1 MRERIKPMK
10 REAVAAALFSA
21 LILLSLWNLRRIDK
35 LTGEMTRLLE
45 ASEAS
50 AESGELD
57 NALGYA
63 EKALEVWLSAEGH
76 THIFIR
82 HSEIDGTSDAFYEL
96 LSAIKDS
103 DGDALS
109 PAYGKLL
116 YHIDSISGME
126 HVSIGSIL

>member
-1 MRERIKPMK
+1 MK
-10 REAVAAALFSA
+10 REAVAAVLFSA
-21 LILLSLWNLRRIDK
+21 LILLSFWNLRKIDK
-35 LTGEMTRLLE
+35 LTNEMTRLLE

-50 AESGELD
+50 AQSGELD
-57 NALGYA
+57 DALGYA

>member
-1 MRERIKPMK
+1 MK
-10 REAVAAALFSA
+10 HEAVAAALFLV
-21 LILLSLWNLRRIDK
+21 LILLSMWNLRRIDK

-45 ASEAS
+45 VSQAS
-50 AESGELD
+50 AKSGELD
-57 NALGYA
+57 DALHNA

-96 LSAIKDS
+96 LSAIEEGDT
-103 DGDALS
+103 DALS
-109 PAYGKLL
+109 FAYGKLL

>member
-1 MRERIKPMK
+1 MK
-10 REAVAAALFSA
+10 REAVAAALFLV
-21 LILLSLWNLRRIDK
+21 LILLSMWNLRRIDK

-45 ASEAS
+45 VSQAS
-50 AESGELD
+50 AKSGELD
-57 NALGYA
+57 DALHNA

-96 LSAIKDS
+96 LSAIEEGDT
-103 DGDALS
+103 DALS
-109 PAYGKLL
+109 FAYGKLL

>member
-1 MRERIKPMK
+1 MK
-10 REAVAAALFSA
+10 REVIAAALFSA
-21 LILLSLWNLRRIDK
+21 LILFSFWNVRRIDK

-45 ASEAS
+45 SSEAA

-57 NALGYA
+57 DALGYA
-63 EKALEVWLSAEGH
+63 EKALAVWLSAEGH

-96 LSAIKDS
+96 LSAIEE
-103 DGDALS
+103 GDALS

>member
-1 MRERIKPMK
+1 MK
-10 REAVAAALFSA
+10 REAVAAALFLA
-21 LILLSLWNLRRIDK
+21 LILLSFWNLRKIDR
-35 LTGEMTRLLE
+35 LTNEMTRLLE
-45 ASEAS
+45 ASQAS
-50 AESGELD
+50 AKSGELD
-57 NALGYA
+57 DALHNA
-63 EKALEVWLSAEGH
+63 EKALAVWLSAEGH

-103 DGDALS
+103 DGDGSVLS

>member
-1 MRERIKPMK
+1 MK

-21 LILLSLWNLRRIDK
+21 LILFSFWNLRKIDK
-35 LTGEMTRLLE
+35 LTNEMTRLLE
-45 ASEAS
+45 SSEAS

-57 NALGYA
+57 DALGYA

-103 DGDALS
+103 DGDGSVLS

>member
-1 MRERIKPMK
+1 MK
-10 REAVAAALFSA
+10 REAVAAVLFSA
-21 LILLSLWNLRRIDK
+21 LILFSFWNLRKIDK
-35 LTGEMTRLLE
+35 LTNEMTRLLE
-45 ASEAS
+45 SSEAS

-57 NALGYA
+57 DALGYA
-63 EKALEVWLSAEGH
+63 KKALEVWLSAEGH

-96 LSAIKDS
+96 LSALEE
-103 DGDALS
+103 GDADSLS
-109 PAYGKLL
+109 FAYGKLL

>member
-1 MRERIKPMK
+1 MK
-10 REAVAAALFSA
+10 REAVAAVLFSA
-21 LILLSLWNLRRIDK
+21 LILFSFWNLRKIDK
-35 LTGEMTRLLE
+35 LTNEMTRLLE

-50 AESGELD
+50 ARSGELD
-57 NALGYA
+57 DALGYA
-63 EKALEVWLSAEGH
+63 ERALEVWLSAEGH

>member
-1 MRERIKPMK
+1 MK
-10 REAVAAALFSA
+10 REAVAAALFLV
-21 LILLSLWNLRRIDK
+21 LILLSVWNLRKTDR

-45 ASEAS
+45 VSEAS
-50 AESGELD
+50 AKSGELD
-57 NALGYA
+57 DALHYA
-63 EKALEVWLSAEGH
+63 EKALAVWLSAEGH

-96 LSAIKDS
+96 LSAIEEGDIDS
-103 DGDALS
+103 LS

>member
-1 MRERIKPMK
+1 MK
-10 REAVAAALFSA
+10 REAVAAALFLA
-21 LILLSLWNLRRIDK
+21 LILLSFWNLRKIDR
-35 LTGEMTRLLE
+35 LTNEMTRLLE
-45 ASEAS
+45 ASQAS

-57 NALGYA
+57 DALGYA
-63 EKALEVWLSAEGH
+63 EKALAVWLSAEGH

-103 DGDALS
+103 DGDGSVLS

>member
-1 MRERIKPMK
+1 MK
-10 REAVAAALFSA
+10 RETVAAALFLA
-21 LILLSLWNLRRIDK
+21 LILLSFWNLRKIDK
-35 LTGEMTRLLE
+35 LTNEMTRLLE

-50 AESGELD
+50 ARSGELD
-57 NALGYA
+57 DALGYA
-63 EKALEVWLSAEGH
+63 ERALEVWLSAEGH

>member
-1 MRERIKPMK
+1 MK

-21 LILLSLWNLRRIDK
+21 LILFSFWNLRRIDK

-45 ASEAS
+45 SSEAS

-57 NALGYA
+57 DALGYA

-96 LSAIKDS
+96 LSAIEE
-103 DGDALS
+103 GDALS
-109 PAYGKLL
+109 PAYGKLF

>member
-1 MRERIKPMK
+1 MK
-10 REAVAAALFSA
+10 REVVAASLFSA
-21 LILLSLWNLRRIDK
+21 LILFSFWNLRKIDK

-45 ASEAS
+45 SSEAS

-57 NALGYA
+57 DALGYA

-96 LSAIKDS
+96 LSAIKD
-103 DGDALS
+103 GDALS

>member
-1 MRERIKPMK
+1 MK
-10 REAVAAALFSA
+10 RETVAAALFLA
-21 LILLSLWNLRRIDK
+21 LILLSFWNLRKIDK
-35 LTGEMTRLLE
+35 LTNEMTRLLE

-50 AESGELD
+50 ARSGELD
-57 NALGYA
+57 DALGYA

>member
-1 MRERIKPMK
+1 MK

-21 LILLSLWNLRRIDK
+21 LILFSFWNLRKIDK
-35 LTGEMTRLLE
+35 LTNEMTRLLE
-45 ASEAS
+45 VSEAS

-96 LSAIKDS
+96 LSAIKD
-103 DGDALS
+103 GDALS

>member
-1 MRERIKPMK
+1 MK
-10 REAVAAALFSA
+10 KELIAALL
-21 LILLSLWNLRRIDK
+21 LILLFSGTLVNIGINDK
-35 LTGEMTRLLE
+35 MMQRLNAE
-45 ASEAS
+45 VKDAYDSAASGDWDTAQQR
-50 AESGELD
+50 LD
-57 NALGYA
+57 TAISH
-63 EKALEVWLSAEGH
+63 WLSMDGY

-96 LSAIKDS
+96 LSAIEE
-103 DGDALS
+103 GDALS

>member
-1 MRERIKPMK
+1 MK

-21 LILLSLWNLRRIDK
+21 LILFSFWNLRRIDK

-45 ASEAS
+45 SSETA

-57 NALGYA
+57 DALGYA

-82 HSEIDGTSDAFYEL
+82 HSEIDATTEAFYSMMSDLCAEDSGSLEGSYGMLHAQL
-96 LSAIKDS
+96 LSLI
-103 DGDALS
+103 
-109 PAYGKLL
+109 
-116 YHIDSISGME
+116 GME
-126 HVSIGSIL
+126 HVSIGIIF

>member
-1 MRERIKPMK
+1 MK
-10 REAVAAALFSA
+10 REVIAAALFSA
-21 LILLSLWNLRRIDK
+21 LILFSFWNVRRIDK

-45 ASEAS
+45 SSETA

-57 NALGYA
+57 AALGYA

-96 LSAIKDS
+96 LSAIEE
-103 DGDALS
+103 GDALS

>member
-1 MRERIKPMK
+1 MK
-10 REAVAAALFSA
+10 REAVAAALFLV
-21 LILLSLWNLRRIDK
+21 LILLSMWNLRRIDK

-45 ASEAS
+45 VSQAS
-50 AESGELD
+50 AKSGELD
-57 NALGYA
+57 DALHNA

-96 LSAIKDS
+96 LSAIEEGDT
-103 DGDALS
+103 DALS
-109 PAYGKLL
+109 FAYEKLL

>member
-1 MRERIKPMK
+1 MK
-10 REAVAAALFSA
+10 REVIAAALFSA
-21 LILLSLWNLRRIDK
+21 LILFSFWNLRRIDK

-45 ASEAS
+45 SSEAA

-57 NALGYA
+57 DALGYA
-63 EKALEVWLSAEGH
+63 EKALAVWLSAEGH

-96 LSAIKDS
+96 LSAIEE
-103 DGDALS
+103 GDALS

>member
-1 MRERIKPMK
+1 MK

-21 LILLSLWNLRRIDK
+21 LILFSFWNLRKIDK
-35 LTGEMTRLLE
+35 LTNEMTRLLE
-45 ASEAS
+45 SSEAS
-50 AESGELD
+50 VESGELD
-57 NALGYA
+57 DALGYA

-96 LSAIKDS
+96 LSAIEE
-103 DGDALS
+103 GDALS

>member
-1 MRERIKPMK
+1 MK
-10 REAVAAALFSA
+10 RETVAAALFLV
-21 LILLSLWNLRRIDK
+21 LILLSLWNLRRVDK
-35 LTGEMTRLLE
+35 LTSEMTRLLE

-50 AESGELD
+50 ARSGELD
-57 NALGYA
+57 DALSNA